1 MGYVRKKDEDK
12 EPETV
17 APVCMTVH
25 TRRVKDDQGRHRLVF
40 YADDQSGDT
49 TEWIDVRKNHV
60 VIPKEML

>member
-1 MGYVRKKDEDK
+1 
-12 EPETV
+12 
-17 APVCMTVH
+17 MTVH
-25 TRRVKDDQGRHRLVF
+25 TRRVKDDHGRHRLVF